1 MASSMVLGK
10 RKHVCYSNILG
21 FNMNNELKDLIKQ
34 CSLTVFD
41 DSSVDDVQKYVI
53 DFINSHQLPIED
65 FAAGLF
71 IGKTTLEHKN
81 FENNSILQ
89 NYSFYIEQC
98 KILFKHIF
106 DKYVREK
113 KNSDFKTCLS
123 YLISNSCMLLTSI
136 NTLLISGCYQSVITE
151 YRTFYENYIILSF
164 LKKYPECIEPFNDHF
179 YMCSLSLEKELSKLK
194 HEEFS
199 DKYSQRIQKLKDKYD
214 EHFDDDYGW
223 TYKVITNRKKR
234 NSETIFKESN
244 LDKAFSLLY
253 KESCKF
259 THSTSY
265 SVLFK
270 PDFNY
275 LLRFL
280 YASVD
285 IIKHEFELTFEEVKM
300 PNKDKMLLHTFLLY
314 NSNVL
319 LEKIESI
326 VY

>member
-1 MASSMVLGK
+1 M
-10 RKHVCYSNILG
+10 SNG
-21 FNMNNELKDLIKQ
+21 LKELIKQ
-34 CSLTVFD
+34 CPLSVFD
-41 DSSVDDVQKYVI
+41 DSSADNIQNYVVE
-53 DFINSHQLPIED
+53 FINSHQLPIKD
-65 FAAGLF
+65 CADGLF
-71 IGKTTLEHKN
+71 FGKTTLEHKN
-81 FENNSILQ
+81 LENNPILQ
-89 NYSFYIEQC
+89 NYSFHIEQC
-98 KILFKHIF
+98 KILFKYIF

-151 YRTFYENYIILSF
+151 YRTLYENYIILSF

-179 YMCSLSLEKELSKLK
+179 YMCELSLEKELSKLNNEELSEK
-194 HEEFS
+194 HS
-199 DKYSQRIQKLKDKYD
+199 KRIQKLKDKYD

-223 TYKVITNRKKR
+223 TYKVIKTRKER
-234 NSETIFKESN
+234 NLETIFNESN
-244 LDKAFSLLY
+244 LSRAFSLLY

-314 NSNVL
+314 NSNIL